1 LIVVDTSAL
10 VAIVLDEPGEAECR
24 AVVRNNDDLLLSAG
38 TLAELLIVAAGR
50 NFLEETERLLAEL
63 SFEVVPV
70 TEARSHAVGEAYR
83 GWGRGFHAASL
94 NFGDCFAYALA
105 KERGCALLYVGQ
117 DFARTD
123 VESALE
129 ESGSPGS

>member
-10 VAIVLDEPGEAECR
+10 VAMVLEEPGEAACR
-24 AVVRNNDDLLLSAG
+24 AVIRINDDLFLSAG

-50 NFLEETERLLAEL
+50 NFREEIERLLGEL

-70 TEARSHAVGEAYR
+70 TEAASRAVGEAYR
-83 GWGRGFHAASL
+83 LWGRGFHPACL

-105 KERGCALLYVGQ
+105 KERGCALLYIGD
-117 DFARTD
+117 DFAKTD
-123 VESALE
+123 IESALE
-129 ESGSPGS
+129 EKMAPRA